1 MIIYTRTNIFES
13 NAQILVNT
21 VNTVGVMGKGLAKEF
36 KRLYPDMFSSYQ
48 KYCDNKQLT
57 IGKLQI
63 FKTQNKWIL
72 NFPTKKNWRNA
83 SQVEYIEAGL
93 KKFVTQY
100 EIQGI
105 KSISFPML
113 GCGNGGLDWET
124 VVKPLM
130 KKYLKHLPIDI
141 FIHTASND
149 IFMPEHKNQKAIDKW
164 LKNEPYYLS
173 NMEFVAHLKQQYSQL
188 INTVSNKQLNLS
200 INISFEKV
208 DEEDLFCIE
217 SNTTKICIDENILIN
232 IWKVLKN
239 GGVLNKNMLSQE
251 LAKYSNM
258 VMVFLSTLDYI
269 TLTQLDDEN
278 VAVRLL
284 AHNQPETK
292 NKIEDFKAA

>member
-36 KRLYPDMFSSYQ
+36 KRIYPDMFNSYQ
-48 KYCDNKQLT
+48 QYCDNKQFT

-63 FKTQNKWIL
+63 FKTQNKWVL
-72 NFPTKKNWRNA
+72 NFPTKENWRNA
-83 SQVEYIEAGL
+83 SKIEYIEDGL
-93 KKFVTQY
+93 KKFVAQY

-130 KKYLKHLPIDI
+130 QKYLEHLPIDI
-141 FIHTASND
+141 FIHTSSNN

-173 NMEFVAHLKQQYSQL
+173 NTEFITHLKQQYSQL
-188 INTVSNKQLNLS
+188 INTVLNEKLNL
-200 INISFEKV
+200 NIEVSFYKEN
-208 DEEDLFCIE
+208 EEDLFCIE
-217 SNTTKICIDENILIN
+217 SDKTKICITENTLIN

-258 VMVFLSTLDYI
+258 VMLFLSTLDYI
-269 TLTQLDDEN
+269 TLTQLDDN
-278 VAVRLL
+278 NIAVRLL
-284 AHNQPETK
+284 AHNQPETT
-292 NKIEDFKAA
+292 NKIEDFQAA